1 MNESVTGEETLTGN
15 EVLEKILDLYPQM
28 RNTPEDFPKI
38 PEVAAELGID
48 YDDFRIPS
56 KEKEK
61 RLRKEGNWDP
71 SLFCGYIVPVDVA
84 TAIVENAVKEIEGRI
99 GEEPEI
105 EPAPPHAPPEG
116 KPGEWP
122 PGSPERQ
129 APAPAPEAPIEE
141 SPNRETMLV
150 TADGVGILGAAAMNA
165 ILAGSVTE
173 GTDPPAEEKEKL
185 PDF

>member
-99 GEEPEI
+99 GEEPEV
-105 EPAPPHAPPEG
+105 EPDPPHAPPE
-116 KPGEWP
+116 E
-122 PGSPERQ
+122 PERQ

-141 SPNRETMLV
+141 SPNRETIIV
-150 TADGVGILGAAAMNA
+150 TADDVGILDGGALNS

-173 GTDPPAEEKEKL
+173 ETDPPAAVEKEKP

>member
-105 EPAPPHAPPEG
+105 EPAPPHDPPKE
-116 KPGEWP
+116 
-122 PGSPERQ
+122 PESQ
-129 APAPAPEAPIEE
+129 APTSEP
-141 SPNRETMLV
+141 
-150 TADGVGILGAAAMNA
+150 
-165 ILAGSVTE
+165 E
-173 GTDPPAEEKEKL
+173 GTDPPAVEKKKQ